1 MITNLTNQSHGS
13 YSRRSIWTSSFVSNY
28 TTKNNSSNEMS
39 AIHTLNGFQSKE
51 LPVPCIE
58 STWVVV
64 VEDVGEFVIVCSKD
78 QK

>member
-1 MITNLTNQSHGS
+1 
-13 YSRRSIWTSSFVSNY
+13 
-28 TTKNNSSNEMS
+28 MS

-64 VEDVGEFVIVCSKD
+64 VEDVGEFGIVCSKD